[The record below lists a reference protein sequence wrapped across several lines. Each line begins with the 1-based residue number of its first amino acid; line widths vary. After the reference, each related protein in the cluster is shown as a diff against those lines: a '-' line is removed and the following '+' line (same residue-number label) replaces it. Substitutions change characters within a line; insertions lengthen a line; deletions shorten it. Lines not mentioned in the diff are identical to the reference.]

1 MVMKIMTQNPDTEK
15 PAITIEEAM
24 RRTLDRYD
32 GVFKALA
39 ELEARE
45 LAESGDV
52 DSELQTSLP
61 DDQQTKK

>member
-1 MVMKIMTQNPDTEK
+1 MTEDSKSEK

-39 ELEARE
+39 ELERRE

-52 DSELQTSLP
+52 DSGSQISLP
-61 DDQQTKK
+61 DDPQTKK

>member
-1 MVMKIMTQNPDTEK
+1 MVIKIMSQSPDTEK

-24 RRTLDRYD
+24 QRTLDRCD
-32 GVFKALA
+32 GMFKALA
-39 ELEARE
+39 ELERRE

-61 DDQQTKK
+61 DDPQTKK